1 LWFYYFLKI
10 PYYHLEKISRPP
22 SSEGAYNTLKA
33 TLFGGLINL
42 KKYISALIGFLLLF
56 SISFAAIDFDI
67 NCSSAIL
74 INAKNG
80 EILYEYN
87 AYDKSYPASTTKVLT
102 ALLALE
108 NENDYSKEII
118 PSHYAI
124 YSVPVGSSIAYFSE
138 DEKLNFEQVL
148 YGLLLPSGNDAANII
163 AEEIGGSISNFVSM
177 MNDRAIELGAKNTNF
192 TNPSGSHDNNHYT
205 TAYDLS
211 LFAKEAMKHE
221 KFREII
227 STSSYVMPS
236 TNRSDVARTFTNTN
250 KLLAPNHQ
258 YYYEYATGMKTGY
271 TSSARNCLI
280 ASASR
285 NGVELI
291 SVVLGGTTTSNG
303 KSAIYTDSRNLL
315 DYGFSCYEKTTIGKE
330 GDTITQVTPKRSKG
344 KVSVVAVL
352 KDNIRMVHK
361 TKETPT
367 FTTEVKI
374 NEDLTAPINKGD
386 IVGTISY
393 YDKDGLVAE
402 TELIAD
408 NTVEKEPWY
417 SVVFR
422 FIVRVIVTIILIF
435 ISLIILLIIFNKIR
449 KFRNRNKE
457 RIFY

>member
-1 LWFYYFLKI
+1 M
-10 PYYHLEKISRPP
+10 
-22 SSEGAYNTLKA
+22 
-33 TLFGGLINL
+33 
-42 KKYISALIGFLLLF
+42 KKYISTLLGFLLLF
-56 SISFAAIDFDI
+56 SISFAATDFDV

-87 AYDKSYPASTTKVLT
+87 AHDKAYPASTTKVLT

-108 NENDYSKEII
+108 NESDYSKQII

-124 YSVPVGSSIAYFSE
+124 YSVKVGSSIAYFSE
-138 DEKLNFEQVL
+138 GENLTFDQVM

-177 MNDRAIELGAKNTNF
+177 MNDRAVELGAKNTNF

-227 STSSYVMPS
+227 SSSSYIMPS
-236 TNRSDVARTFTNTN
+236 TNRSSTERKFTNTN
-250 KLLAPNHQ
+250 KLLSPNNQ

-271 TSSARNCLI
+271 TSNARNCLI

-285 NGVELI
+285 NGVDLI
-291 SVVLGGTTTSNG
+291 SVVLGGTTTENG

-315 DYGFSCYEKTTIGKE
+315 DYGFSCYEKTTIAKE
-330 GDTITQVTPKRSKG
+330 GDTITQITPKRSKG
-344 KVSVVAVL
+344 KVAVVAVL
-352 KDNIRMVHK
+352 KDNIRMIHK
-361 TKETPT
+361 TNETPE
-367 FTTEVKI
+367 FTSVTTLTENLV
-374 NEDLTAPINKGD
+374 APINKGD
-386 IVGTISY
+386 TVGTISY
-393 YDKDGLVAE
+393 YDGD
-402 TELIAD
+402 ELIATSELVAD
-408 NTVEKEPWY
+408 NSVEKEPWY
-417 SVVFR
+417 SIVFK
-422 FIVRVIVTIILIF
+422 FIVKTIVTIIIIF
-435 ISLIILLIIFNKIR
+435 ISLILLLIIFNKIR
-449 KFRNRNKE
+449 RLKNKNRE

>member
-1 LWFYYFLKI
+1 M
-10 PYYHLEKISRPP
+10 
-22 SSEGAYNTLKA
+22 
-33 TLFGGLINL
+33 
-42 KKYISALIGFLLLF
+42 KKYISTLLGFLLLF
-56 SISFAAIDFDI
+56 SISLAATDFDV

-87 AYDKSYPASTTKVLT
+87 AHDKAYPASTTKVLT

-108 NENDYSKEII
+108 NESDYSKQII

-124 YSVPVGSSIAYFSE
+124 YSVKVGSSIAYFSE
-138 DEKLNFEQVL
+138 GENLTFDQVM

-177 MNDRAIELGAKNTNF
+177 MNDRAVELGAKNTNF

-227 STSSYVMPS
+227 SSSSYIMPS
-236 TNRSDVARTFTNTN
+236 TNRSSTERKFTNTN
-250 KLLAPNHQ
+250 KLLSPNNQ

-271 TSSARNCLI
+271 TSNARNCLI

-285 NGVELI
+285 NGVDLI
-291 SVVLGGTTTSNG
+291 SVVLGGTTTENG

-315 DYGFSCYEKTTIGKE
+315 DYGFSCYEKTTIAKE
-330 GDTITQVTPKRSKG
+330 GDTITQITPKRSKG
-344 KVSVVAVL
+344 KVAVVAVL
-352 KDNIRMVHK
+352 KDNIRMIHK
-361 TKETPT
+361 TNETPE
-367 FTTEVKI
+367 FTSVTTLTENLV
-374 NEDLTAPINKGD
+374 APINKGD
-386 IVGTISY
+386 TVGTISY
-393 YDKDGLVAE
+393 YDGN
-402 TELIAD
+402 ELIATSELVAD
-408 NTVEKEPWY
+408 NSVEKEPWY
-417 SVVFR
+417 SIVFK
-422 FIVRVIVTIILIF
+422 FIVKTIVTIIIIF
-435 ISLIILLIIFNKIR
+435 ISLILLLIIFNKIR
-449 KFRNRNKE
+449 RLKNKNRE